1 MNFQEVKPK
10 DAAAVVLMRGE
21 DEICWARRSAR
32 LNFLSGW
39 HAFPGGR
46 VEPSDGENVVKNC
59 EDKELATLITCAA
72 RECFEE
78 VGILLTRNGE
88 KLTRGQRASL
98 HDDLASGRMTFPE
111 ILLHWDLW
119 LDAEDFT
126 FVGTWT
132 TPPFSPVRFKT
143 RFFLAQCPPKQEPYS
158 ASIELEDVE
167 FIAAKDAWQHW
178 KDGGILCAPPI
189 LNTIRT
195 FVAFSKGL
203 NNNPAQ
209 RLLKLAQ
216 TEGAHPRKIEF
227 NPFLKCFPLRT
238 PTLLPA
244 THTNCFIV
252 GHREFIVIDAASADE
267 NEQAALHE
275 FVDTLIEDG
284 CVCQSIV
291 VSHLHQDHI
300 GGEVALQTH
309 LLEKFSLRI
318 PLAAHRL
325 TAEGLPE
332 IEFDRFLENGEVL
345 DLQDANANLFQIEIL
360 HTPGHARGHLA
371 FYVEEIGFLL
381 SSDNVVGTGSVL
393 IAPPEGNMRD
403 YLNTLERLK
412 NLPNLRLLCGSHGA
426 AIADAKGKIESYI
439 AHRLE
444 REQNVIKAINNG
456 AKTPREIVE
465 QVYTDVQPELW
476 EFAEKSVLAH
486 LEKLREEGLVTD

>member
-1 MNFQEVKPK
+1 MLEVTPK

-32 LNFLSGW
+32 LNFLSDW

-46 VEPSDGENVVKNC
+46 VEPSDGDNVVKNC

-78 VGILLTRNGE
+78 VGVLLVRNGE

-111 ILLHWDLW
+111 ILRHWDLW

-143 RFFLAQCPPKQEPYS
+143 RFFLAQCPPKQEPHS
-158 ASIELEDVE
+158 ASVELEDVE
-167 FIAAKDAWQHW
+167 FIAAREGLARWER
-178 KDGGILCAPPI
+178 GEILCAPPI
-189 LNTIRT
+189 LNTLR
-195 FVAFSKGL
+195 VFSNFKF
-203 NNNPAQ
+203 Q
-209 RLLKLAQ
+209 ISKSKVQTLLSLAE
-216 TEGAHPRKIEF
+216 TEGAHPRKIELNRF
-227 NPFLKCFPLRT
+227 ITCFPVRT
-238 PTLLPA
+238 PTLPPA

-252 GHREFIVIDAASADE
+252 GRKEFIVIDAASADE
-267 NEQAALHE
+267 TEQAALHE
-275 FVDTLIEDG
+275 FIDSLVENG
-284 CVCQSIV
+284 GFCQAII
-291 VSHLHQDHI
+291 VSHLHQDHT
-300 GGEVALQTH
+300 GGERALQKH
-309 LLEKFSLRI
+309 LQSKNGQDVSIL
-318 PLAAHRL
+318 AHRL
-325 TAEGLPE
+325 TAESLPE
-332 IEFDRFLENGEVL
+332 LELNRFSKDGDRFELRDKNGE
-345 DLQDANANLFQIEIL
+345 QFKIEVIE
-360 HTPGHARGHLA
+360 TPGHARGHLA
-371 FYVEEIGFLL
+371 FYIEEIGFLL

-412 NLPNLRLLCGSHGA
+412 NLPNLRSLCGSHGA

-456 AKTPREIVE
+456 ARTPREIVE
-465 QVYTDVQPELW
+465 QVYTDVKPELW
-476 EFAEKSVLAH
+476 ELAEKSVLAH
-486 LEKLREEGLVTD
+486 LEKLREEGLVTN